1 MGRIRIIVFSSY
13 TKPYYSGSGINAWSL
28 AKQLKI
34 CGNKVSILTY
44 NWNYREKLLDSID
57 GVSVVRIPFFSSLL
71 LIKFLGRAYLA
82 LMLPLF
88 LLILRLKYK
97 QLIVYGAFPGYI
109 LLIFFAR
116 LFAFKIIFRSTM
128 LGSDD
133 VLTLTAKSKIRRHIF
148 SKIDYYYATTPTFKK
163 KFIKALPNAKARVFL
178 TTPGVDVNI
187 YNPTTKSH
195 KVNPDSPIALT
206 FISIGNLVPRKGY
219 EEIFKELSKLNFN
232 FKYLVLGA
240 ERRVDHFNWHSDIT
254 MQSIKEKGIKL
265 LGQKVEFIG
274 WTDDVQSYLERSDIL
289 ILNSKSEG
297 LPNSLLEAMACG
309 VVPVTRKI
317 EGLSNYLL
325 ISKENSFEFS
335 NPKEI
340 VEILN
345 ELHMNSELL
354 NMTSFNARRTVENS
368 FSFSEAVK
376 QIVNV
381 LN

>member
-13 TKPYYSGSGINAWSL
+13 TKPYYSGSGINALSL

-109 LLIFFAR
+109 LLIFFAK
-116 LFAFKIIFRSTM
+116 LLAFKIIFRSTM

-148 SKIDYYYATTPTFKK
+148 SKIDYYYATTPAFKK
-163 KFIKALPNAKARVFL
+163 HFIKALPNAIAKVFL

-187 YNPTTKSH
+187 YNPTAKDL
-195 KVNPDSPIALT
+195 KDNPDSPIALT

-240 ERRVDHFNWHSDIT
+240 ERRVDHFNWHSDIS

-274 WTDDVQSYLERSDIL
+274 WTDNVQSYLERSDIL
-289 ILNSKSEG
+289 ILNSTAEG

-325 ISKENSFEFS
+325 INKENSFEFS

-340 VEILN
+340 VEILY

-354 NMTSFNARRTVENS
+354 NMTSFNARKIVENS

>member
-1 MGRIRIIVFSSY
+1 MSRIRILVFSSY
-13 TKPYYSGSGINAWSL
+13 TKPYYSGSGLNALSL
-28 AKQLKI
+28 AKQLKFQ
-34 CGNKVSILTY
+34 GNKVSILTY
-44 NWNYREKLLDSID
+44 SWNCRKSLLDSID
-57 GVSVVRIPFFSSLL
+57 GLTVVRIPVFSSLFF
-71 LIKFLGRAYLA
+71 IKFFGRAYLT
-82 LMLPLF
+82 LILPPFLLF
-88 LLILRLKYK
+88 LRFKYK
-97 QLIVYGAFPGYI
+97 QLIVYGAFQGYI

-116 LFAFKIIFRSTM
+116 LFAFKIMFRSTM

-148 SKIDYYYATTPTFKK
+148 SNIDYYYATTPAFKK
-163 KFIKALPNAKARVFL
+163 HFIKALPNSKAKVFL

-187 YNPTTKSH
+187 YNPTAKGL
-195 KVNPDSPIALT
+195 KVKPNSPIALT

-232 FKYLVLGA
+232 YKYLVLGA

-254 MQSIKEKGIKL
+254 MQTIKEKGIKL

-309 VVPVTRKI
+309 VVPVSRKV

-325 ISKENSFEFS
+325 INKENSFEFS

-354 NMTSFNARRTVENS
+354 NMISFNARRTVENS

-376 QIVNV
+376 QIVNA